1 MVKMELELAGILALG
16 VSITFLGGFLFVNAI
31 EYIGHRARW
40 TGSFTGAV
48 ISPLFTSIPEL
59 LMFLVALYIYGGV
72 SGEKIGIGTVL
83 GQPFMAATVIFPVIF
98 LVALIG
104 YLAGR
109 RDDMVLEVERSL
121 VIPYILF
128 TAVYP
133 IVLLPMVP
141 SLGSAKYVAGAVL
154 LILYFVYTYIM
165 YRSRSLSMPEAEEA
179 YLAKIFK
186 ADSGLLRLSLASIQL
201 LIAVALIMIGSRMLV
216 AGVDEASKA
225 LEASPIALAI
235 LITPLAGVLPES
247 ITAIIWAY
255 RGRDTLAVAAMVG
268 EKVLYSTIYPGIGLI
283 ITSWSLDL
291 PSLVSV
297 VIVEIVSFLILYHIF
312 KGKLTPDVALIGL
325 AGYAGFA
332 IYVFHIL

>member
-1 MVKMELELAGILALG
+1 MELELTGVLALG
-16 VSITFLGGFLFVNAI
+16 VSITFFGGLLFVNAI
-31 EYIGHRARW
+31 EYIGHKARW

-48 ISPLFTSIPEL
+48 VSPLFTSMPEL

-83 GQPFMAATVIFPVIF
+83 GQPFMAATIIFPAIF

-109 RDDMVLEVERSL
+109 RVDMVLEVERSL
-121 VIPYILF
+121 VIPYTLF

-141 SLGSAKYVAGAVL
+141 GLGSGKFVAGIVL
-154 LILYFVYTYIM
+154 LVLYFIYSYIM
-165 YRSRSLSMPEAEEA
+165 YRSRSPVMVEAEEA
-179 YLAKIFK
+179 YLARILRT
-186 ADSGLLRLSLASIQL
+186 DNEPLRLSLASIQL
-201 LIAVALIMIGSRMLV
+201 LVAVLLIMTGSRMLV
-216 AGVDEASKA
+216 AGVDEISKA

-255 RGRDTLAVAAMVG
+255 KGRDTLAVAAMVG
-268 EKVLYSTIYPGIGLI
+268 E
-283 ITSWSLDL
+283 
-291 PSLVSV
+291 
-297 VIVEIVSFLILYHIF
+297 
-312 KGKLTPDVALIGL
+312 
-325 AGYAGFA
+325 
-332 IYVFHIL
+332 